1 MSNKYL
7 ISILFA
13 SLIASTH
20 LSGQELNP
28 GEIQK
33 LRQIHRHIYL
43 SGDCHQWL
51 KGLTQIGGRLAGS
64 PAADS
69 AIRYV
74 YKILDTLPEVS
85 VRLQPCSI
93 PNYWVRG
100 PMEEVIVYAGDKPLS
115 LDCSTLGGSPSTPAE
130 GITAVVQEVY
140 GLEDLERLG
149 RQALEGSI
157 VFFNRPM
164 DAGEVSPFRAYGQ
177 AVDQRV
183 RGPAMAARYGAVGAI
198 VRSMTHFLDDVP
210 HTGVTIFRDGEK
222 AIPAIAISTLDADS
236 LSSLIRQRGSVM
248 ARIRTSSKNLG
259 PRLSYNVIGE
269 ITGSTFPNQ
278 IIVVGGHLDAWD
290 NGEGAH
296 DDGAGIVQALQV
308 LQTLVAIN
316 YTPRHTIRFVAYM
329 NEENGGGGARAY
341 ADSVRINGETHI
353 AAIES
358 DAGGF
363 APVGFHWDAQP
374 HLQPYY
380 DSLLQQIIAP
390 HLLQLDL
397 LLRKGGSGADV
408 SKLKPFGT
416 LLFGLR
422 PQPHQYFKY
431 HHTPI
436 DVFDAVH
443 PRELKAGAAAMTSL
457 VYLLDRYLT
466 PPNTPTNE

>member
-7 ISILFA
+7 LCA
-13 SLIASTH
+13 LLIAPTAST
-20 LSGQELNP
+20 GPWAQELNP

-51 KGLTQIGGRLAGS
+51 KDLTQIGGRLAGS

-74 YKILDTLPEVS
+74 YKILDTLPKVS
-85 VRLQPCSI
+85 ARLQPCSI

-100 PMEEVIVYAGDKPLS
+100 PIEEVIIYDGDTARS
-115 LDCSTLGGSPSTPAE
+115 LDCTTLGGSPSTPDE

-164 DAGEVSPFRAYGQ
+164 DAGAVSPFRAYGQ

-198 VRSMTHFLDDVP
+198 VRSMTHFLDDIP
-210 HTGVTIFRDGEK
+210 HTGVTLFRDGEK

-236 LSSLIRQRGSVM
+236 LSDLIRQRGSVM

-269 ITGSTFPNQ
+269 ITGSTTAKAPTTT
-278 IIVVGGHLDAWD
+278 APASSKPSKSSKPSWPS
-290 NGEGAH
+290 
-296 DDGAGIVQALQV
+296 
-308 LQTLVAIN
+308 TTSPAI
-316 YTPRHTIRFVAYM
+316 PSA
-329 NEENGGGGARAY
+329 
-341 ADSVRINGETHI
+341 S
-353 AAIES
+353 S
-358 DAGGF
+358 
-363 APVGFHWDAQP
+363 
-374 HLQPYY
+374 
-380 DSLLQQIIAP
+380 
-390 HLLQLDL
+390 
-397 LLRKGGSGADV
+397 
-408 SKLKPFGT
+408 
-416 LLFGLR
+416 
-422 PQPHQYFKY
+422 
-431 HHTPI
+431 
-436 DVFDAVH
+436 
-443 PRELKAGAAAMTSL
+443 
-457 VYLLDRYLT
+457 
-466 PPNTPTNE
+466 PT